1 MRPLSYLVAADKFKG
16 TLSAETVCA
25 RIRDAIL
32 TLEPEAQV
40 MCSPIADGG
49 DGTAAVIARR
59 IGAERLSI
67 PSLDALHRAIS
78 AECYLKGETGYLDM
92 SSASGLARLTASER
106 TPLQASTAGTGQLIR
121 ELFARGCRR
130 LFLGLGG
137 SATVDAGFGMA
148 ATLGY
153 KFLDEKGNPI
163 APVPANFSE
172 MHSKRPPPQPN
183 WPIVIGLSDVETTLL
198 GTPDAISIFGPQKG
212 LAIEEIT
219 WLKEVYANLLPRLG
233 DEAWV
238 QLAHEPRSGAA
249 GGLGFGVR
257 AFLSGELV
265 SGFSAVAEQLELE
278 EQVAQVDIVIT
289 GEGCLDGQSL
299 AGKAPF
305 CLAQLARA
313 AGKPV
318 WAITGITR
326 DEELVAPHFD
336 RIITVASSPAAQ
348 EESMREPE
356 QTLFQTVVRSLQS
369 GR

>member
-1 MRPLSYLVAADKFKG
+1 MRPPSYLVAADKFKG

-32 TLEPEAQV
+32 TVQPDAQV
-40 MCSPIADGG
+40 TCSPIADGG
-49 DGTAAVIARR
+49 DGTAAVVARR
-59 IGAERLSI
+59 IGADRLSI
-67 PSLDALHRAIS
+67 ASLDALHRPIT

-92 SSASGLARLTASER
+92 SSASGLARLTADEQ
-106 TPLQASTAGTGQLIR
+106 TPLQASTAGTGLLIR
-121 ELFARGCRR
+121 ELFARGCRK

-137 SATVDAGFGMA
+137 SATVDGGFGMA
-148 ATLGY
+148 AALGY
-153 KFLDEKGNPI
+153 QFLDEKGNPT

-172 MHSKRPPPQPN
+172 MHSVRPPPQPD
-183 WPIVIGLSDVETTLL
+183 WPILIGLSDVETTLL

-212 LAIEEIT
+212 LASGEIT
-219 WLKEVYANLLPRLG
+219 SLRNAYADLLPRLG
-233 DEAWV
+233 GEAWV
-238 QLAHEPRSGAA
+238 RIAHEPRSGAA

-257 AFLSGELV
+257 AFLSGKLV
-265 SGFSAVAEQLELE
+265 SGFSAVAEQLELA
-278 EQVAQVDIVIT
+278 EQVAHVDIVIT

-305 CLAQLARA
+305 CVAQLAHA

-318 WAITGITR
+318 WAIAGITR
-326 DEELVAPHFD
+326 DEELVAPYFD

-356 QTLFQTVVRSLQS
+356 QTLFRTAVRSLQS
-369 GR
+369 GP